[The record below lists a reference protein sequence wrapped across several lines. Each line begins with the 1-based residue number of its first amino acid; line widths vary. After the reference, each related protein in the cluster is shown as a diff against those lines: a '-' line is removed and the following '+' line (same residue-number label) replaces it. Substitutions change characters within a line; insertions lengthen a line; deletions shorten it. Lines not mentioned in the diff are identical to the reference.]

1 MDAAFTA
8 TPLALAAGTFF
19 AVAFFVAPD
28 VAARF
33 DGLVARRALRLAGDF
48 IRHCLPGRGIWLSD
62 PTWPIHETLFAE
74 AGLKVG
80 HYPYVGADNRLDVEA
95 MIAALT
101 HLPKGDVVLLHA
113 CCHNPTG
120 FDLSQDQWQQVLAV
134 LQERELLPLVDFAY
148 QGFGDGMDEDAY
160 GVRLLANTLDEML
173 ITQSCSKNFGIY
185 RERTGCFIAVAKDA
199 DDMAD
204 VRSQLA
210 ITARENYSNP
220 PGHGSAIVATIFN
233 SDELT
238 TMWREELDEMRGR
251 INGLRNDFVKGLA
264 PHGLD
269 QRFAHVAEQRGM
281 FSFTGLKP
289 EHVEKLRDEHSIYM
303 VKSGRANVAGLNS
316 ANLEYVC
323 NAIADVVK

>member
-1 MDAAFTA
+1 MTRGDERI
-8 TPLALAAGTFF
+8 G
-19 AVAFFVAPD
+19 
-28 VAARF
+28 
-33 DGLVARRALRLAGDF
+33 DGL
-48 IRHCLPGRGIWLSD
+48 
-62 PTWPIHETLFAE
+62 
-74 AGLKVG
+74 
-80 HYPYVGADNRLDVEA
+80 
-95 MIAALT
+95 
-101 HLPKGDVVLLHA
+101 
-113 CCHNPTG
+113 
-120 FDLSQDQWQQVLAV
+120 
-134 LQERELLPLVDFAY
+134 
-148 QGFGDGMDEDAY
+148 DEDAY
-160 GVRLLANTLDEML
+160 GVRLLANTLDEM
-173 ITQSCSKNFGIY
+173 IVTQSCSKNFGIY

-199 DDMAD
+199 DDMED

-220 PGHGSAIVATIFN
+220 PAHGSAIVATIFN

-238 TMWREELDEMRGR
+238 ALWHEELDEMRGR
-251 INGLRNDFVKGLA
+251 INGLRSDFVKALA